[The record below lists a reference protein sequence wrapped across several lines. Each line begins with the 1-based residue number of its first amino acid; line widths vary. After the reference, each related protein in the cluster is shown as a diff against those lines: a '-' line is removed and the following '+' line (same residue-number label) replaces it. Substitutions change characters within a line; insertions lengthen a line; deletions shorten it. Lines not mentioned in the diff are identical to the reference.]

1 MKAMTDT
8 STSRVDDQA
17 VPAGTPLDVEMR
29 RVIGV
34 DALVKFRFSVVMVG
48 WSRVL

>member
-34 DALVKFRFSVVMVG
+34 DVLLKFRFSVVMVG
-48 WSRVL
+48 